1 MYYNQYPQYYQP
13 MGYNSF
19 GYQGYANQVPYQ
31 DYYKNYQHG
40 YGQPAQPSY
49 YGYQGVFGKQQ
60 QQSYQQQSVQQQ
72 QSTSYYPN
80 QKLEYVREVK
90 PVEDASVSIYD
101 KMYAFNVSSSKN
113 LATYLRRTKS
123 DATLP
128 RHNPDTRKKVV
139 DAAPKRD
146 EAPKSKSHKKT
157 NKTKGD
163 GKKKNHETKVLKQ
176 SLSQNQIQNESTVFA
191 KSTTLGKSSA
201 NKKKLNGIKQT
212 GLTATEDV
220 DKILEDM
227 GYLLPPTQTI
237 NSANSYVPIGP
248 KEKQDMMFSYGLTEQ
263 EFDKAEKIF
272 TSHSVNGKFEIK
284 NLTKIFSLAD
294 RIQISELTNDDGD
307 FLKFEEYL
315 NIYQILKDLDL

>member
-13 MGYNSF
+13 MGYNNFS
-19 GYQGYANQVPYQ
+19 YQGYQNQVTYQ
-31 DYYKNYQHG
+31 DYYKNYQQG
-40 YGQPAQPSY
+40 YGQPAQNY
-49 YGYQGVFGKQQ
+49 YGYPGIYGKQQ
-60 QQSYQQQSVQQQ
+60 QQSYQQTNHMSF
-72 QSTSYYPN
+72 YPN
-80 QKLEYVREVK
+80 QKQEYVREVK
-90 PVEDASVSIYD
+90 PVEDKSASIYD

-113 LATYLRRTKS
+113 LTHYLRRTKS
-123 DATLP
+123 DATLACY
-128 RHNPDTRKKVV
+128 NQETRKVTPT
-139 DAAPKRD
+139 PKRD
-146 EAPKSKSHKKT
+146 EAPKAKTHKKR
-157 NKTKGD
+157 NKSKGD
-163 GKKKNHETKVLKQ
+163 GKKRAAHEPSRVLKQ

-191 KSTTLGKSSA
+191 KTTTTSKSA
-201 NKKKLNGIKQT
+201 NKKKSDKLNGIKQT

-220 DKILEDM
+220 DKLLENM
-227 GYLLPPTQTI
+227 GYLLPPTQTTV
-237 NSANSYVPIGP
+237 SANSFVPIGV

-263 EFDKAEKIF
+263 EFDKAEQIF